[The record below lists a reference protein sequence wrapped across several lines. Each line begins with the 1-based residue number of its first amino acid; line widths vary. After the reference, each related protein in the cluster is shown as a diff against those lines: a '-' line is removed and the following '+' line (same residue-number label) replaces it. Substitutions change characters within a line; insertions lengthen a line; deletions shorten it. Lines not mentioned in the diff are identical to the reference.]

1 MCVVLTGPEIEERHL
16 KRHAASVAALEAV
29 QARMRPGRTVGDL
42 YDAYRGTLEE
52 FGEKDAVLTVCGYT
66 MGAAWPPTWME
77 QPLIYEGNPTVL
89 RENMTFFT
97 HMILIGEQ
105 GIVTEGAPE
114 IITHAPREPV
124 VRG

>member
-1 MCVVLTGPEIEERHL
+1 
-16 KRHAASVAALEAV
+16 
-29 QARMRPGRTVGDL
+29 MRPGRTVGDL

-97 HMILIGEQ
+97 HMILNDRNSGLSMAVGEQ